1 MRKRAAG
8 CVLLETTFKVKVVAE
23 GEEEEEEEETPMG
36 RESKRIEE
44 ELI

>member
-1 MRKRAAG
+1 
-8 CVLLETTFKVKVVAE
+8 LETTFKVKVVAE